1 MINNLRSRIE
11 EEIKKDSEILVT
23 TQYDL
28 RQSAFRYL
36 YKYYRLKNEK
46 YFLKKKKIIFF
57 LDAYI
62 SSISFFL
69 KLKVKKFILKYF
81 FCSVFLKKKNFDILI
96 YVNTEYKLNSF
107 KEIFNKS
114 NLKIAIFYENF
125 NIKNKCNK
133 FYYINKYFFLN
144 KDLSFN
150 KKKYY
155 KYETLFNKYSVFE
168 KVLKFNKPKKIIF
181 MEGDDVS
188 TSILSQVAI
197 KMNIKTYCLQHG
209 FFEPIL
215 GNFGEKFKYDGYFK
229 EYVYLAQSE
238 LTVNFL
244 KKKNLIDK
252 YFLVG
257 SPFISKRKKVS
268 TVKKKIVV
276 FATPIANSERINNN
290 FIEDISEI
298 INNISTK
305 NSRVEIIV
313 RYHPSV
319 SIRNKETNDIL
330 KSKIIINNN
339 ISFQNPNSIDLDE
352 SLKNAT
358 IVLTILE
365 SSTIFDS
372 LIKSVIPIIFTLNDF
387 YKNNFILKNKVGYI
401 SNNKN
406 KIIEEI
412 QNILVNNKTMNEYKN
427 NIRKI
432 SNNICRYYKKDS
444 INLIKKIMV

>member
-1 MINNLRSRIE
+1 MINNLRSKIE

-23 TQYDL
+23 TQYDF

-36 YKYYRLKNEK
+36 YKYYRNKNEI
-46 YFLKKKKIIFF
+46 YFLKKKKINFF
-57 LDAYI
+57 FDSRI
-62 SSISFFL
+62 SSIFFFFKI
-69 KLKVKKFILKYF
+69 KLKKFILKYF

-144 KDLSFN
+144 TDLSFN

-209 FFEPIL
+209 FFEPIVP
-215 GNFGEKFKYDGYFK
+215 NFGEKFKYDGYFK
-229 EYVYLAQSE
+229 EHVYLAQSE
-238 LTVNFL
+238 LTVNLL

-257 SPFISKRKKVS
+257 SPFISKTKKVS
-268 TVKKKIVV
+268 TVKKKIII
-276 FATPIANSERINNN
+276 FATPIANSEGINNN

-298 INNISTK
+298 VNNISTK
-305 NSRVEIIV
+305 NSRVDIIV

-330 KSKIIINNN
+330 KSKIINNNN
-339 ISFQNPNSIDLDE
+339 IYFQNPNTINLDE

-372 LIKSVIPIIFTLNDF
+372 LVKSVIPIIFTRNDF

-406 KIIEEI
+406 KIIQEI
-412 QNILVNNKTMNEYKN
+412 ENILGDNKTMNKYKN
-427 NIRKI
+427 NIYKI
-432 SNNICRYYKKDS
+432 NNNICRYYKNDS
-444 INLIKKIMV
+444 INLIKKIML